1 MASKKRND
9 SQGARAKIKE
19 AQDDAR
25 IPWWPWKQKEASSFV
40 SRGHTLVCRG
50 IIRLWLDIISIETSI
65 EASREKK
72 TALLRPLMARWFSES
87 GRRVLDAPLTRQFRC
102 PTICQIASR
111 LEGELSLSFS
121 PPVAFI
127 CIGIYRKKGE
137 EKGQIERT
145 PPFPGCH
152 FCAACNSET
161 RRFYLTRFPRWIFA
175 VCMYSLVRVAPPSA
189 SVSGIM
195 TEFRGFPWRD
205 EATDPRL
212 MWRWIQR
219 IKRLQFYIHRVG

>member
-1 MASKKRND
+1 MYHDFNPSKPFSWQESTSKKRNE

-65 EASREKK
+65 EANREKK

-121 PPVAFI
+121 PSLAFI
-127 CIGIYRKKGE
+127 RIGVYRKKGE

-145 PPFPGCH
+145 PPFP
-152 FCAACNSET
+152 AAT
-161 RRFYLTRFPRWIFA
+161 FA
-175 VCMYSLVRVAPPSA
+175 PLVIPKRGVSTLHDFHDECSLCVCVCMYVYSLVRVVLPLPLSP
-189 SVSGIM
+189 V
-195 TEFRGFPWRD
+195 
-205 EATDPRL
+205 
-212 MWRWIQR
+212 
-219 IKRLQFYIHRVG
+219 